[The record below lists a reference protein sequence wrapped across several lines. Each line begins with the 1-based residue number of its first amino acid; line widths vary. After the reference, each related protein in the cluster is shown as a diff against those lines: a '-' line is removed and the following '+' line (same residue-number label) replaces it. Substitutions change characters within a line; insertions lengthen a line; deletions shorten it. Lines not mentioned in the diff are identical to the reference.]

1 MTQSSDVSMA
11 PANASKWS
19 LSGVWRSIVRERTTY
34 LFLVPILVLYAVF
47 SLYPIVQT
55 FQLSFFDAKI
65 VKQGPYVGLKN
76 YGDIIAAPSFL
87 QALGNTLLFT
97 FASTLFVGII
107 SLTLATLVSLPWVRF
122 KTLFKIILF
131 LPVVT
136 SFVAVGYIWKWMM
149 DSSFGIIN
157 VALAG
162 IGIEPGPVWLA
173 NRSLAIWSLILVN
186 TWKWIG
192 YFLIIFVA
200 NIQAIDPTYYEA
212 ASIDG
217 ASSWQQFSG
226 ITLPLL
232 RTAIVLTV
240 VLGIVNYLK
249 AFALVF
255 VMTQG
260 GPAGTTELMATY
272 VYKQAFG
279 TGQLRFGFS
288 AAASMVLF
296 FMIMLFTMISNKVG
310 RVDEATQ

>member
-1 MTQSSDVSMA
+1 MAQLTTA
-11 PANASKWS
+11 PAVRTVSPGRP
-19 LSGVWRSIVRERTTY
+19 LSGLWRSIVRERVSY
-34 LFLVPILVLYAVF
+34 LFLAPILVLYAAF

-65 VKQGPYVGLKN
+65 VAQGDFVGLKN
-76 YGDIIAAPSFL
+76 YGDILKAPGFR
-87 QALGNTLLFT
+87 QALANTLLFT
-97 FASTLFVGII
+97 FASTALVGVV
-107 SLTLATLVSLPWVRF
+107 SLALATLVNLPWVRL
-122 KTLFKIILF
+122 KTLFKIIFF

-136 SFVAVGYIWKWMM
+136 SFVAVGYVWKWMM
-149 DSSFGIIN
+149 DSSFGVIN
-157 VALAG
+157 VALG
-162 IGIEPGPVWLA
+162 MLGLDVVPRWLSDP
-173 NRSLAIWSLILVN
+173 SLAIWSLILVN

-200 NIQAIDPTYYEA
+200 NLQAIDPTYYEA
-212 ASIDG
+212 AAIDG
-217 ASSWQQFSG
+217 ANSWQKFFQ

-232 RTAIVLTV
+232 RTALVLTV

-296 FMIMLFTMISNKVG
+296 FMIMVFTLVSNKVG
-310 RVDEATQ
+310 RVEEVTL